1 MGEQNEPEGSNQA
14 APPLLTASDVDAM
27 IERRVASEGARTE
40 ELLVAQ
46 EHRLVPAL
54 VNVAEILFGR
64 HRTRRTELLPK
75 ALGALF
81 WCLVPSGGTAAVGVV
96 ALLSLVVAWQ
106 QTQLLSAQNKK
117 IEVQNMLAEAQR
129 RAGLMFETSAIFQ
142 VLDEERRDASSNGQP
157 IECGMSLGER
167 CWATREGQKLFVP
180 SRAAT
185 GRIAA
190 LTQALRPYR
199 YLTVENQAPYRFGEE
214 LSAETCPESIKS
226 EMLDYAALI
235 ANNGIRAE
243 DGRPAIDRSDSA
255 GVRASLLEEAAKR
268 RSSVGGALAWRDWVI
283 GAVTSVIDLVRPD
296 DSNLGAVVSCS
307 PSSPER
313 GQLLLSLYAASVD
326 ISHLV
331 EGGSDFRFSDLPGAN
346 LKGIVLQ
353 KVDLS
358 FSRLPGATFSNGIL
372 KDVKLNGAH
381 LAGAKFTRT
390 QFDRVSLNDA
400 VLQRGAAVA
409 TNASL
414 FGAIG
419 VTGAMLSGVRLI
431 DVRPPFS
438 ATTDRGVLF
447 SKWCLARRLHDELR
461 RQSSTAGADGAT
473 FRGWEDEALRGYAL
487 LTELQEGPLGA
498 TELAVI
504 TPVMMA
510 SSEVLFDQRA
520 AGIRVRVFHNPFSTC
535 ETSPLK

>member
-1 MGEQNEPEGSNQA
+1 VGERNENEEGTQG
-14 APPLLTASDVDAM
+14 APPPLTASDVDAL
-27 IERRVASEGARTE
+27 IERRVSAEGVRTE
-40 ELLVAQ
+40 ALLVAQ
-46 EHRLVPAL
+46 EHRMVPAL

-64 HRTRRTELLPK
+64 HRARRIELLPR

-81 WCLVPSGGTAAVGVV
+81 WCLVPSGGTTAVGIV

-142 VLDEERRDASSNGQP
+142 VLDEERRDASPKGQRL
-157 IECGMSLGER
+157 ECGPSLVER
-167 CWATREGQKLFVP
+167 CWATREAEKLFVP
-180 SRAAT
+180 SRATT

-214 LSAETCPESIKS
+214 VSAETCPESIKS
-226 EMLDYAALI
+226 EMLDHAALI
-235 ANNGIRAE
+235 ANNGVQGE
-243 DGRPAIDRSDSA
+243 DGKPAIDRSNGA
-255 GVRASLLEEAAKR
+255 AVRASMVEEAKR
-268 RSSVGGALAWRDWVI
+268 RSGTGGGRAWRDWAL
-283 GAVTSVIDLVRPD
+283 GAANSVVDVVRPD

-331 EGGSDFRFSDLPGAN
+331 EGGADFRFSDLPGAN

-353 KVDLS
+353 NVDLS
-358 FSRLPGATFSNGIL
+358 FSRFPGATFSNGRL
-372 KDVKLNGAH
+372 KDVKLNGSH
-381 LAGAKFTRT
+381 LAGARFTRT

-419 VTGAMLSGVRLI
+419 VTGQMLSGVRLI

-438 ATTDRGVLF
+438 STTDRAVLF
-447 SKWCLARRLHDELR
+447 TKWCLARKLHDELR
-461 RQSSTAGADGAT
+461 RQTSASGADGAA
-473 FRGWEDEALRGYAL
+473 FKGWEDGALSGYAL
-487 LTELQEGPLGA
+487 LTELQEGPRGA

-504 TPVMMA
+504 APVMTA
-510 SSEVLFDQRA
+510 SSEVLFDQQA
-520 AGIRVRVFHNPFSTC
+520 AGRRVRVFHNPFNTC
-535 ETSPLK
+535 DASPSK